1 MCLPEQSARDA
12 VLAELAAADPTAL
25 DAAGLMGEI
34 SELTAFISQ
43 AQAQL
48 ARLAGALDTAGG
60 AAHGGHKSAAAFLRT
75 RCGLTAGHA
84 AQVIATGRALCDLTA
99 TEQALRAGE
108 ITFDQAHIVA
118 RTVAGLDADRAGQA
132 EQVLLDNAPGLDTS
146 QFRRLAVEVS
156 YRADPDAAEERERKR
171 WERRHLSFGLTLDDT
186 GLLHGACGDTASFE
200 ILRTA
205 AEAFA
210 PPGGTADTRTAA
222 QRRLDGLVTAC
233 KIALDS
239 GRAPLRHGSAPQ
251 VTVLVHDE
259 TLAQAPGAPPA
270 QTGHGQALTA
280 RQVLAMC
287 CAAQVTAI
295 RWADGLPLDVGRAA
309 RTEPPGL
316 RRALEARDQG
326 CRWPGCDALA
336 AWSTAHHINGWRRG
350 GRTALN
356 ELVLLCHV
364 HHACFVHQLG
374 WTITGDPNGTLQF
387 THPGGT
393 VTVRSPLPAAARPPA
408 RAAVSGQ
415 VSWS

>member
-12 VLAELAAADPTAL
+12 TLAELAALDPTAL
-25 DAAGLMGEI
+25 DAAGLMGQI
-34 SELTAFISQ
+34 GDLATFISQ

-48 ARLAGALDTAGG
+48 ARLSAALDAAGG
-60 AAHGGHKSAAAFLRT
+60 AAAGGHTSTAAFLRAQ
-75 RCGLTAGHA
+75 CGLTAGHA
-84 AQVIATGRALCDLTA
+84 AEMIVTGRRLRALTA
-99 TEQALRAGE
+99 TEKALQAGE
-108 ITFDQAHIVA
+108 ISFDQAHILA
-118 RTVAGLDADRAGQA
+118 RTVDGLDAGQA
-132 EQVLLDNAPGLDTS
+132 GPAEQLLLDNAPGLDSS
-146 QFRRLAVEVS
+146 QFRRLAAEIS

-222 QRRLDGLVTAC
+222 QRRLDGLVAAC
-233 KIALDS
+233 KIALDT
-239 GRAPLRHGSAPQ
+239 GRAPQRHGSAPH
-251 VTVLVHDE
+251 VTVLVHDQ

-270 QTGHGQALTA
+270 RTGHGLALTA

-287 CAAQVTAI
+287 CAAQVSAI

-316 RRALEARDQG
+316 RRALEARDRR

-336 AWSTAHHINGWRRG
+336 AWATAHHIKGWRHG
-350 GRTALN
+350 ARTALG
-356 ELVLLCHV
+356 ELVLLCHL
-364 HHACFVHQLG
+364 HHAYFVHQAG
-374 WTITGDPNGTLQF
+374 WSITGDPNGTLHF
-387 THPGGT
+387 THPGGA
-393 VTVRSPLPAAARPPA
+393 VSLPSPLPAA
-408 RAAVSGQ
+408 
-415 VSWS
+415 

>member
-12 VLAELAAADPTAL
+12 ALAELSALEPTAF
-25 DAAGLMGEI
+25 DAAGLMGQI
-34 SELTAFISQ
+34 SDLTTFISQ
-43 AQAQL
+43 AQAHL
-48 ARLAGALDTAGG
+48 ARLTGALDAAGG
-60 AAHGGHKSAAAFLRT
+60 AEQAGHKSTAAFLRT

-84 AQVIATGRALCDLTA
+84 AEVLATGRALRGLTA
-99 TEQALRAGE
+99 TEKALHAGE
-108 ITFDQAHIVA
+108 ISFDQAHILA
-118 RTVAGLDADRAGQA
+118 RTVTGLDADQAGPA
-132 EQVLLDNAPGLDTS
+132 EQLLLDNAPGLDSS
-146 QFRRLAVEVS
+146 QFRRLAAEVS

-210 PPGGTADTRTAA
+210 PPGGVADTRTAA

-239 GRAPLRHGSAPQ
+239 GRAPQRHGSAPQ
-251 VTVLVHDE
+251 VTVLVHDQ
-259 TLAQAPGAPPA
+259 TLAQVPGAPPA

-280 RQVLAMC
+280 RQVLTMC
-287 CAAQVTAI
+287 CAAQVSAI

-309 RTEPPGL
+309 RTEPLGL
-316 RRALEARDQG
+316 RRALEARDRG

-336 AWSTAHHINGWRRG
+336 AWSTAHHINGWVRG
-350 GRTALN
+350 ARTALN

-364 HHACFVHQLG
+364 HHAYFVHQLG
-374 WTITGDPNGTLQF
+374 WRITGNPNGTLHF
-387 THPGGT
+387 THPGGS
-393 VTVRSPLPAAARPPA
+393 VTRPSPLPGAERTGAE
-408 RAAVSGQ
+408 VQHTSGR
-415 VSWS
+415 

>member
-12 VLAELAAADPTAL
+12 TLAELAALDPIAL
-25 DAAGLMGEI
+25 DAAGLMGQI
-34 SELTAFISQ
+34 SDLAAFISQ

-48 ARLAGALDTAGG
+48 ARLTAALDAAGG
-60 AAHGGHKSAAAFLRT
+60 ASAAGHKSAAAFLRT
-75 RCGLTAGHA
+75 RCGLTAAHA
-84 AQVIATGRALCDLTA
+84 AEITATGRALRELTA
-99 TEQALRAGE
+99 TEKALQTGE
-108 ITFDQAHIVA
+108 ISFDQAHIIS
-118 RTVAGLDADRAGQA
+118 RTAAGLDGDKAGPV

-146 QFRRLAVEVS
+146 QFRRLAAEVS

-210 PPGGTADTRTAA
+210 PPGGVADTRSAA
-222 QRRLDGLVTAC
+222 QRRMDGLVTAC
-233 KIALDS
+233 KVALDG
-239 GRAPLRHGSAPQ
+239 GRAPQRHGSAPH
-251 VTVLVHDE
+251 VTVLVRDE

-287 CAAQVTAI
+287 CAAQVSAI
-295 RWADGLPLDVGRAA
+295 RWADGLPLDIGRAA

-316 RRALEARDQG
+316 RRALEARDRR

-336 AWSTAHHINGWRRG
+336 AWATAHHIKGWRRG
-350 GRTALN
+350 ARTALN

-364 HHACFVHQLG
+364 HHAYFIHQLG
-374 WTITGDPNGTLQF
+374 WTITGDPNGTLRF
-387 THPGGT
+387 THPVGI
-393 VTVRSPLPAAARPPA
+393 VTLDSPLPGAARPEPGT
-408 RAAVSGQ
+408 AAQ
-415 VSWS
+415 A

>member
-12 VLAELAAADPTAL
+12 VLAELAALDPTAL

-48 ARLAGALDTAGG
+48 ARLAGTLDTTGG

-84 AQVIATGRALCDLTA
+84 AEITVTGRALRDLAA
-99 TEQALRAGE
+99 TEKALHAGD
-108 ITFDQAHIVA
+108 ISFDQAHIVA
-118 RTVAGLDADRAGQA
+118 RTVTSLDADKAGPA
-132 EQVLLDNAPGLDTS
+132 EQILLDNAPGLDTG
-146 QFRRLAVEVS
+146 QFRRLAAEVS

-186 GLLHGACGDTASFE
+186 GLLHGACGDTVSFE

-210 PPGGTADTRTAA
+210 PPGGAADTRTAA
-222 QRRLDGLVTAC
+222 QRRMDGLVAAC

-239 GRAPLRHGSAPQ
+239 GSVPRRHGTAPH
-251 VTVLVHDE
+251 VTVLVRDE

-316 RRALEARDQG
+316 RRALEARDRR
-326 CRWPGCDALA
+326 CRWPGCDALG
-336 AWSTAHHINGWRRG
+336 AWATAHHIKGWRRG
-350 GRTALN
+350 ARTALA

-364 HHACFVHQLG
+364 HHAYFIHQRG
-374 WTITGDPNGTLQF
+374 WIITGDPNGTLTF
-387 THPGGT
+387 THPAGI
-393 VTVRSPLPAAARPPA
+393 VTLQSSLPAASAPGPA
-408 RAAVSGQ
+408 
-415 VSWS
+415 

>member
-12 VLAELAAADPTAL
+12 TLAELAAVDPTAL
-25 DAAGLMGEI
+25 DAAGLMGQI
-34 SELTAFISQ
+34 GDLATFISQ

-48 ARLAGALDTAGG
+48 ARLSAALDAAGG
-60 AAHGGHKSAAAFLRT
+60 AAEGGHTSTAAFLRT

-84 AQVIATGRALCDLTA
+84 AEMIVTGRRLRALTA
-99 TEQALRAGE
+99 TEKALQAGE
-108 ITFDQAHIVA
+108 ISFDQAHILA
-118 RTVAGLDADRAGQA
+118 RTVAGLDADQAGPA
-132 EQVLLDNAPGLDTS
+132 EQVLLDNAPGLDSS
-146 QFRRLAVEVS
+146 QFRRLAAEVS
-156 YRADPDAAEERERKR
+156 YRADPDGAEERERKR

-222 QRRLDGLVTAC
+222 QRRLDGLVAAC
-233 KIALDS
+233 KIALDT
-239 GRAPLRHGSAPQ
+239 GLAPQRHGSAPH
-251 VTVLVHDE
+251 VTVLVHDQ

-270 QTGHGQALTA
+270 QTGHGLALTA

-287 CAAQVTAI
+287 CAAQVSAI

-316 RRALEARDQG
+316 RRALEARDQR

-336 AWSTAHHINGWRRG
+336 AWTTAHHINGWRRG
-350 GRTALN
+350 ARTALG
-356 ELVLLCHV
+356 ELVLLCHL
-364 HHACFVHQLG
+364 HHTYFVHQAG
-374 WTITGDPNGTLQF
+374 WSITGDPNGTLHF
-387 THPGGT
+387 THPGGA
-393 VTVRSPLPAAARPPA
+393 VSLPSPLPAA
-408 RAAVSGQ
+408 
-415 VSWS
+415 

>member
-12 VLAELAAADPTAL
+12 ALAELAVLDPTAL
-25 DAAGLMGEI
+25 DAAGLMGQI
-34 SELTAFISQ
+34 SDLAVFISQ

-48 ARLAGALDTAGG
+48 ARLTGALDAAGG
-60 AAHGGHKSAAAFLRT
+60 AAQAGHTSAAAFLRT

-84 AQVIATGRALCDLTA
+84 AEVTATGRALRELTA
-99 TEQALRAGE
+99 TEQALHAGE
-108 ITFDQAHIVA
+108 ISFDQTHIVA
-118 RTVAGLDADRAGQA
+118 RTVTSLDADKAGPA
-132 EQVLLDNAPGLDTS
+132 EKILLDNAPGLDTS
-146 QFRRLAVEVS
+146 QFRRLAAEVS

-210 PPGGTADTRTAA
+210 PPGGAADTRTAA
-222 QRRLDGLVTAC
+222 QRRLDGLVAAC
-233 KIALDS
+233 KFALDS
-239 GRAPLRHGSAPQ
+239 GRAPQRHGSAPH
-251 VTVLVHDE
+251 VTVLVRDE
-259 TLAQAPGAPPA
+259 TLAQAPGAPPG

-287 CAAQVTAI
+287 CAAQVSAI
-295 RWADGLPLDVGRAA
+295 RWADGLPLDVGRSA

-316 RRALEARDQG
+316 RRALEARDRR

-336 AWSTAHHINGWRRG
+336 AWATGHHIKGWRRG
-350 GRTALN
+350 ARTALR

-364 HHACFVHQLG
+364 HHAYFIHQLG
-374 WTITGDPNGTLQF
+374 WTITGDPNGTLSF
-387 THPGGT
+387 THPAGI
-393 VTVRSPLPAAARPPA
+393 VTLHSPLPAADRPGP
-408 RAAVSGQ
+408 RLAAQ
-415 VSWS
+415 V

>member
-1 MCLPEQSARDA
+1 MAS
-12 VLAELAAADPTAL
+12 
-25 DAAGLMGEI
+25 
-34 SELTAFISQ
+34 
-43 AQAQL
+43 
-48 ARLAGALDTAGG
+48 
-60 AAHGGHKSAAAFLRT
+60 
-75 RCGLTAGHA
+75 
-84 AQVIATGRALCDLTA
+84 
-99 TEQALRAGE
+99 
-108 ITFDQAHIVA
+108 
-118 RTVAGLDADRAGQA
+118 LDADQAGPA
-132 EQVLLDNAPGLDTS
+132 EQILLDNAPGLDTS
-146 QFRRLAVEVS
+146 QFRRLAAEVS

-222 QRRLDGLVTAC
+222 QRRMDGLVAAC

-239 GRAPLRHGSAPQ
+239 GRAPQRHGSAPH
-251 VTVLVHDE
+251 VTVLVRDE
-259 TLAQAPGAPPA
+259 TLAQAPGAPPG

-309 RTEPPGL
+309 AHRAAGL
-316 RRALEARDQG
+316 RRALEARDRR

-336 AWSTAHHINGWRRG
+336 AWSTAHHIKGWRRG
-350 GRTALN
+350 ARTALG

-364 HHACFVHQLG
+364 HHAYFIHQLG
-374 WTITGDPNGTLQF
+374 WTITGDPNGTL
-387 THPGGT
+387 
-393 VTVRSPLPAAARPPA
+393 RSPTQRASSRCRAHYPPH
-408 RAAVSGQ
+408 SGQ
-415 VSWS
+415 PGTAGQAGVRREPGQLAAN

>member
-1 MCLPEQSARDA
+1 MCLAEQSPRDA
-12 VLAELAAADPTAL
+12 ALAELAALDPAAL
-25 DAAGLMGEI
+25 DAAGLMRQI
-34 SELTAFISQ
+34 SDLASFISQ

-48 ARLAGALDTAGG
+48 TRLAGVLDATGG
-60 AAHGGHKSAAAFLRT
+60 AAEAGHRSASAFLRNQC
-75 RCGLTAGHA
+75 RVSAGHA
-84 AQVIATGRALCDLTA
+84 AGIIATARGLRHLDA
-99 TEQALRAGE
+99 TEKALHTGDISFEQAQL
-108 ITFDQAHIVA
+108 IT
-118 RTVAGLDADRAGQA
+118 RTVASLDTGAAPHA
-132 EQVLLDNAPGLDTS
+132 EQILLDNAPGLDIG
-146 QFRRLAVEVS
+146 RLRQLAAEVS

-210 PPGGTADTRTAA
+210 PPGGQADTRTAA

-239 GRAPLRHGSAPQ
+239 GRAPDRHGSAPH
-251 VTVLVHDE
+251 VTVLVRDE

-270 QTGHGQALTA
+270 RTGHGSALTA

-287 CAAQVTAI
+287 CAARVSAI

-309 RTEPPGL
+309 RTEPPHL
-316 RRALEARDQG
+316 RRALEARDRR

-336 AWSTAHHINGWRRG
+336 AWSTAHHIKGWQHG
-350 GRTALN
+350 ARTALG

-364 HHACFVHQLG
+364 HHSYFIHQLG
-374 WTITGDPNGTLQF
+374 WVITGDPNGTLRF
-387 THPGGT
+387 THPGGI
-393 VTVRSPLPAAARPPA
+393 VTLESPLPARD
-408 RAAVSGQ
+408 
-415 VSWS
+415 

>member
-12 VLAELAAADPTAL
+12 TLAELAALDPTAL
-25 DAAGLMGEI
+25 DAAGLMGQI
-34 SELTAFISQ
+34 SDLAVFISQ

-48 ARLAGALDTAGG
+48 ARLTGALDATGG
-60 AAHGGHKSAAAFLRT
+60 ASAAGHKSAAAFLRT

-84 AQVIATGRALCDLTA
+84 AEITATGRALRELTA
-99 TEQALRAGE
+99 TEKALQAGE
-108 ITFDQAHIVA
+108 ISFDQAHIIS
-118 RTVAGLDADRAGQA
+118 RTAASLDGDKAGPV

-146 QFRRLAVEVS
+146 QFRRLAAEAS

-210 PPGGTADTRTAA
+210 PPGGAADTRSAA
-222 QRRLDGLVTAC
+222 QRRMDGLVTAC
-233 KIALDS
+233 KVALDS
-239 GRAPLRHGSAPQ
+239 GRAPQRHGSAPH
-251 VTVLVHDE
+251 VTVLVRDE
-259 TLAQAPGAPPA
+259 TLAQAPGAPPG

-287 CAAQVTAI
+287 CAAQVSAI

-309 RTEPPGL
+309 RAEPPGL
-316 RRALEARDQG
+316 RRALEARDRR

-336 AWSTAHHINGWRRG
+336 AWATAHHIKGWCHG
-350 GRTALN
+350 ARTALN

-364 HHACFVHQLG
+364 HHAHFIHQRG
-374 WTITGDPNGTLQF
+374 WTITGDPNGTLRF
-387 THPGGT
+387 THPAGI
-393 VTVRSPLPAAARPPA
+393 VTLDSPLPGAARPEPGHGGQL
-408 RAAVSGQ
+408 AAT
-415 VSWS
+415 